1 MVTFFPRILGSWPG
15 AREEARCCSRG
26 VSSLTASASPTG
38 QQPHRQHLR
47 QHVFASSL
55 AASISC
61 QQSRCETASTCKRIA
76 SRAVCTLL
84 SLPAVSNQ
92 PRASRRHLAAS
103 SLAASTEQSRIVS
116 ISRPAVLHSH
126 EIDVRTVVLLCS
138 LLLLFRRQQPATTD
152 QPQHR
157 QSCSSTLSIAQ
168 HRCWKRPQPL
178 TPLHVCFVCIER
190 CLLRGHSNS

>member
-1 MVTFFPRILGSWPG
+1 M
-15 AREEARCCSRG
+15 
-26 VSSLTASASPTG
+26 
-38 QQPHRQHLR
+38 
-47 QHVFASSL
+47 
-55 AASISC
+55 
-61 QQSRCETASTCKRIA
+61 
-76 SRAVCTLL
+76 L

-178 TPLHVCFVCIER
+178 TPLHVCALYASSGVFCVATRTHDSRRLHCIDVIVPAVGTTMQSSCNLVWTFVIFA
-190 CLLRGHSNS
+190 CLVLCDSCECACDL

>member
-1 MVTFFPRILGSWPG
+1 MGNVGDVER
-15 AREEARCCSRG
+15 
-26 VSSLTASASPTG
+26 
-38 QQPHRQHLR
+38 
-47 QHVFASSL
+47 ASSL
-55 AASISC
+55 ARRQPHHRPAPRRQANRNSLASSISLRQHAWQFVVSSRREQSHGLTTSATAESAAVR
-61 QQSRCETASTCKRIA
+61 QQQLRRQHHAGISP
-76 SRAVCTLL
+76 
-84 SLPAVSNQ
+84 PAVSPPAVSHRQ
-92 PRASRRHLAAS
+92 HLAAS
-103 SLAASTEQSRIVS
+103 SL
-116 ISRPAVLHSH
+116 AVLHSH